1 MARRA
6 ALAWS
11 VAIALA
17 APACARRGGE
27 PLTLGV
33 VRMPAMGLVFVADA
47 KGYFAAHGVAVELR
61 PFTSGRDALAAVG
74 AGKLDVATVLETPVV
89 LRAPRDPTLVVLTT
103 LHVATGNTR
112 LVARRDRG
120 IASETDLAGKRLGF
134 PRGTNAEYFVAVLLA
149 SGGVSLA
156 DVALVDLAPDALPQA
171 LAAGEIDAAAIWE
184 PHAHEARR
192 LLGPG
197 GYTEV
202 ESDLYTEISM
212 LATRDE
218 VNRARHGALVL
229 VVRALADA
237 ERLARERPEEAFQA
251 IRAAFPELEEGA
263 VRDAWA
269 RVRPEL
275 GLTNQLAALL
285 EDESQ
290 WFRGAGRASGPPVD
304 AGRLLDPGVLSEVEL
319 EAVTFVRPPRP
330 LEER

>member
-27 PLTLGV
+27 PLTMGI
-33 VRMPAMGLVFVADA
+33 VRMPAMGLVYVAQA
-47 KGYFAAHGVAVELR
+47 KGYFDAHGVAVELR
-61 PFTSGRDALAAVG
+61 PFASGPDALAAVG
-74 AGKLDVATVLETPVV
+74 AGKLDVAAVLETPVV

-103 LHVATGNTR
+103 LHVAAGNTR

-120 IASETDLAGKRLGF
+120 ISSETDLAGKRVGF
-134 PRGTNAEYFVAVLLA
+134 PRGSNAEYLVAVLLA
-149 SGGVSLA
+149 AGGVALP
-156 DVALVDLAPDALPQA
+156 DVTLVDVAPDALPRA
-171 LAAGEIDAAAIWE
+171 LAAGELDAAALWE

-202 ESDLYTEISM
+202 ESDLYVEISM

-218 VNRARHGALVL
+218 VSRARRGALVR

-237 ERLARERPEEAFQA
+237 DRLVRERPDEAFQA

-263 VRDAWA
+263 VRAAWA

-290 WFRGAGRASGPPVD
+290 WFRGSGRASGPPVD
-304 AGRLLDPGVLSEVEL
+304 VGRVLDPGVLSEVDL

-330 LEER
+330 LGER

>member
-1 MARRA
+1 
-6 ALAWS
+6 
-11 VAIALA
+11 
-17 APACARRGGE
+17 
-27 PLTLGV
+27 
-33 VRMPAMGLVFVADA
+33 MPAMGLVYVAEA
-47 KGYFAAHGVAVELR
+47 KGYFASRGVTVELR

-74 AGKLDVATVLETPVV
+74 AGKLDVATVLETPIV

-103 LHVATGNTR
+103 LHVASGNTR

-120 IASETDLAGKRLGF
+120 IGSETDLAGKRIGF

-156 DVALVDLAPDALPQA
+156 DVTLVDLAADALPRA
-171 LAAGEIDAAAIWE
+171 LAAGELDAAALWE

-192 LLGPG
+192 LLGPE

-202 ESDLYTEISM
+202 ESDLYVEISM
-212 LATRDE
+212 LATREE
-218 VNRARHGALVL
+218 VTRARHAALVG

-237 ERLARERPEEAFQA
+237 ERLVRERPDEAFQA

-263 VRDAWA
+263 VRAAWA

-290 WFRGAGRASGPPVD
+290 WFHGAGRASGPPLD
-304 AGRLLDPGVLSEVEL
+304 AGRVLDPGVLSEVDL

-330 LEER
+330 IEGR